1 MNLTL
6 WTGSAG
12 DQYADMFYG
21 LIETATGRVCY
32 GMAGKPSVVLL
43 RPDEWKSLSHI
54 SPPLGESPE
63 TDYEPF
69 GYELK
74 PGEALV
80 IFNEGFRIAPDKRG
94 RAFGRI
100 GLGGII
106 VGQHPTI
113 GRSDDFDGP
122 GMPAIARRQSRSG
135 RRGDPGYQAGG
146 ILTPGAGGVNLA
158 VTDLSQHGGRESLEI
173 SIGQRTL
180 IRPHPSPLP
189 EGDGTFGIG
198 S

>member
-1 MNLTL
+1 MDRGLEAALSACAVKAAVRAHGQYHRQAEQTLQQVNLTL

-32 GMAGKPSVVLL
+32 AAAGKPSVVLL
-43 RPDEWKSLSHI
+43 RQDEWKSLSHT

-69 GYELK
+69 GCELK

-80 IFNEGFRIAPDKRG
+80 IFNEGFRIAADKQG
-94 RAFGRI
+94 RHAGGI
-100 GLGGII
+100 GPGGII
-106 VGQHPTI
+106 VGQYPPF
-113 GRSDDFDGP
+113 GRSVDLDGP

-135 RRGDPGYQAGG
+135 RRGDRGHQADR
-146 ILTPGAGGVNLA
+146 ILTPAVGGVK
-158 VTDLSQHGGRESLEI
+158 
-173 SIGQRTL
+173 
-180 IRPHPSPLP
+180 
-189 EGDGTFGIG
+189 
-198 S
+198 